1 VEVALNFLSKIPSSQ
16 SQRIL
21 DLGTGSGAIVLALVS
36 QQPRHEYFASD
47 YFKKAAGLAS
57 RNAVRHDFSGHI
69 HFFVGDWLT
78 PLNPQKSG
86 FDMIVSNPPYIPSR
100 VIGKLQPEIH
110 RFEPLAALNGD
121 QDGLSCFRKIIGS
134 AHNYLKPH
142 GVLLLEIGHE
152 QKDDVRRIVSDCDFY
167 DDFNHAKDYSGYD
180 RVVWMRKRG

>member
-1 VEVALNFLSKIPSSQ
+1 
-16 SQRIL
+16 
-21 DLGTGSGAIVLALVS
+21 VS
-36 QQPRHEYFASD
+36 QQPRHVYFASD

-57 RNAVRHDFSGHI
+57 RNAARHDFSDHI

-78 PLNPQKSG
+78 PINPEKSR

-134 AHNYLKPH
+134 AHNYLKPD

-152 QKDDVRRIVSDCDFY
+152 QKEDVRRIVSDCDFY
-167 DDFNHAKDYSGYD
+167 DDFNHTKDYSGYD

>member
-1 VEVALNFLSKIPSSQ
+1 MRAC
-16 SQRIL
+16 
-21 DLGTGSGAIVLALVS
+21 A
-36 QQPRHEYFASD
+36 
-47 YFKKAAGLAS
+47 
-57 RNAVRHDFSGHI
+57 
-69 HFFVGDWLT
+69 
-78 PLNPQKSG
+78 
-86 FDMIVSNPPYIPSR
+86 NPPYIPSQ

-152 QKDDVRRIVSDCDFY
+152 QKDDVYRIVSDCDFY
-167 DDFNHAKDYSGYD
+167 DDFNHIKDYGGYD